1 MKDLNEKISISL
13 NEFEIEV
20 ERKNIGKIGIDPN
33 FSISNIFFDAKRFLT
48 PASFLIQDQMS
59 VTLKRKKILWTLR

>member
-20 ERKNIGKIGIDPN
+20 ERKNIGGIGIDSN
-33 FSISNIFFDAKRFLT
+33 FSISNIFIDAKSQIKNPRLVEYAMEFIMINVGRF
-48 PASFLIQDQMS
+48 
-59 VTLKRKKILWTLR
+59 

>member
-20 ERKNIGKIGIDPN
+20 ERKNIDGIGIDSN
-33 FSISNIFFDAKRFLT
+33 FSISNIFIDAKRFLT
-48 PASFLIQDQMS
+48 PARFLIHDQIL
-59 VTLKRKKILWTLR
+59 TDLKKR